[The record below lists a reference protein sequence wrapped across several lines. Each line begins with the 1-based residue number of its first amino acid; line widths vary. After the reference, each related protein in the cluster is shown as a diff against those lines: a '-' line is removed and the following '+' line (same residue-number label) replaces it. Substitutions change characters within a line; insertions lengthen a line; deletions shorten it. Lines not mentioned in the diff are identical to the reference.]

1 MRGGIKREDGDL
13 ERCQRERVKGGGKGG
28 DAFREGDEMP
38 LSKKVNVLV
47 AQVYIICVSWVMSVK
62 SVNLAL
68 AWISVE

>member
-1 MRGGIKREDGDL
+1 
-13 ERCQRERVKGGGKGG
+13 
-28 DAFREGDEMP
+28 MP

-47 AQVYIICVSWVMSVK
+47 AQVDIICVSWVMK

>member
-1 MRGGIKREDGDL
+1 
-13 ERCQRERVKGGGKGG
+13 
-28 DAFREGDEMP
+28 MP

-47 AQVYIICVSWVMSVK
+47 AQVDIICVSWVMSVK

>member
-13 ERCQRERVKGGGKGG
+13 ERCQRERVKGAGKGG

-38 LSKKVNVLV
+38 LLKKVNVLV
-47 AQVYIICVSWVMSVK
+47 AQVDIICVSWVMSVK